1 MKIEFKHDSFFDQF
15 PCTEDGSRPNSI
27 YHEDSDTMYMNER
40 FKDFFEIIEE
50 SLSRYDLSKGYWV
63 S

>member
-1 MKIEFKHDSFFDQF
+1 MKIEFKPESFFDQF
-15 PCTEDGSRPNSI
+15 TCTEDGSRPNSI

-40 FKDFFEIIEE
+40 FKEFFEIIEE